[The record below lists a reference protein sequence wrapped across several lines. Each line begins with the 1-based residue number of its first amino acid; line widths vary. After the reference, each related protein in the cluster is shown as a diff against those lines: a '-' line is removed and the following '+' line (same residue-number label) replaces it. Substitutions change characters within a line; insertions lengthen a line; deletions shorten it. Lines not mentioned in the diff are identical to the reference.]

1 MHLTPACGPVWCA
14 TNSGCITVWQ
24 TWPQKETEST
34 YSTPRYAAIETM
46 TTLAI
51 VSTRMTKAV
60 ARCDGSFRSTR
71 GHLPRQPPMGI
82 RTRPTRNK
90 AGSTRKNTTP
100 RYGFVCRPNRSAK
113 KTARNSMALNVAST
127 PPMTRSTISPP
138 SCGDGKSS
146 PLLETHDAR
155 RTVQAAAAD
164 PVAKRRTFDVQQPCS
179 LRFVAAAGGKS
190 PGDEPGFE
198 GAHPIVQGDRHDVV
212 AARVE
217 KYGLGRIRE
226 WTAVGSVSGFIWN

>member
-34 YSTPRYAAIETM
+34 YSTPLYAPIETM

-60 ARCDGSFRSTR
+60 ARCAGSFRSTR
-71 GHLPRQPPMGI
+71 GHLPRQPPIGI
-82 RTRPTRNK
+82 RARPSRNR
-90 AGSTRKNTTP
+90 AGNTRKNTTP

-113 KTARNSMALNVAST
+113 KTARNSMALKVAST

-138 SCGDGKSS
+138 SCRDGRSS
-146 PLLETHDAR
+146 PLLDTHAAR
-155 RTVQAAAAD
+155 RTVQAAAMD
-164 PVAKRRTFDVQQPCS
+164 PVAKRRTFDVQQSCG
-179 LRFVAAAGGKS
+179 LRFIAAAGRKS
-190 PGDEPGFE
+190 PGDEAGFE
-198 GAHPIVQGDRHDVV
+198 GTHLLVQEDRDD
-212 AARVE
+212 
-217 KYGLGRIRE
+217 L
-226 WTAVGSVSGFIWN
+226 